1 MNPLLYI
8 VAAACIVA
16 IPPTAHAGAYKCTVA
31 GKVVYQ
37 QSPCAGEGEA
47 VKIDNDTEVKKLNRQ
62 IESQESARRRQELGN
77 MAKEV
82 DRRNTQEINSQMQ
95 ILEIQRQRQEA
106 LDFHR
111 RRAEEYR
118 ALEEESKTHGSEY
131 MEVWGRNHAEEQEK
145 RANELQ

>member
-1 MNPLLYI
+1 MKPLLYI
-8 VAAACIVA
+8 VAAACVMA
-16 IPPTAHAGAYKCTVA
+16 IPPAANAAAYKCTVV

-37 QSPCAGEGEA
+37 QSPCAGEGKA
-47 VKIDNDTEVKKLNRQ
+47 VKIDNDTEEKKLNRQ
-62 IESQESARRRQELGN
+62 MESQEAARRRQELDN
-77 MAKEV
+77 MAKGV
-82 DRRNTQEINSQMQ
+82 DRRNAQEINTQMQ
-95 ILEIQRQRQEA
+95 ILENQRLRQEA